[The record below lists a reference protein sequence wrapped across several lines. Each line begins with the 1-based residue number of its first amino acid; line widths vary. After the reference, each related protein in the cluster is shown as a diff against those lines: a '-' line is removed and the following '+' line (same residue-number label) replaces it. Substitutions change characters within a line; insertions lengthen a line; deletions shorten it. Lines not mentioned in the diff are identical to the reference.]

1 MSLEQTLLNAECV
14 IPRSHGHS
22 GERSNNFTK
31 SPIAWVVQEQ
41 SGTIQTRVAMP
52 AHSKEASIEKAILS
66 ATQFADE
73 PLVTDDDSMG
83 EIILITEA
91 FGVIAVCHEAN
102 QGSGEAFQ
110 TISSVV
116 RRIGAGT
123 LVDGS
128 AEGIPA
134 YRKVGMKAL
143 DTATVF
149 AGNGLS
155 VTDSQGGFWAY
166 GRREIEAFRISGEG
180 MSAGPEVLVQA
191 SDHRLQIA
199 EVPIQVHYGIKG
211 TSSEN
216 PISQGA
222 GVLVNI
228 VRLISLRRPLVF
240 FWDPGGVL
248 DVRRDQCGDLHV
260 LGDLPER
267 AVSLYCLYGRVL
279 DADPRAAARGGGDEP
294 VFPRTNH
301 SDLTVP

>member
-31 SPIAWVVQEQ
+31 GPIAWVVQEQ

-73 PLVTDDDSMG
+73 PFVTDDDSMG

-222 GVLVNI
+222 RVLI
-228 VRLISLRRPLVF
+228 F
-240 FWDPGGVL
+240 FWDSGGVL
-248 DVRRDQCGDLHV
+248 DVRREQCGDLHV
-260 LGDLPER
+260 LGDLPDR
-267 AVSLYCLYGRVL
+267 GVSLYCLYGRVL
-279 DADPRAAARGGGDEP
+279 DADPRAAARGGGDDP
-294 VFPRTNH
+294 VFVCADSRAGEGGCGWMEWRGG
-301 SDLTVP
+301 